1 MDLYNPQWNHDFKP
15 LSLYQLSLFPVMP
28 SVSYKVYF
36 DPEARKARKV
46 SAIAIALEKA
56 NLEKQLVSAPGGSNI
71 KDRWNIKAGYSIV
84 LTGTHMRFDPFK
96 HKRYNFELNYGFLD
110 YIEAGIYGG
119 YSSVKLV
126 EFTSAS
132 SGRFIT
138 RDGYLY
144 GLNCNFHLLPFLIK
158 KDDPRLDLY
167 INGKL
172 GGITIAQFKS
182 FEEHSLGGG
191 ATVYLWK
198 HLGIF
203 GEYNYGKF
211 LKKQSGNPGN
221 ILYYQTYKKVNLGLV
236 VKFK

>member
-1 MDLYNPQWNHDFKP
+1 
-15 LSLYQLSLFPVMP
+15 MP

-36 DPEARKARKV
+36 DPVARNERQV
-46 SAIAIALEKA
+46 SEKTIALQKSNEST
-56 NLEKQLVSAPGGSNI
+56 NTSSSTSNGSNI
-71 KDRWNIKAGYSIV
+71 KDRWNIKVSYSFV
-84 LTGTHMRFDPFK
+84 LTGNTGIDPFR
-96 HKRYNFELNYGFLD
+96 HKRYNFEINYGFLD

-119 YSSVKLV
+119 YSSVKLF
-126 EFTSAS
+126 EYTSAS

-138 RDGYLY
+138 TDAYLY

-172 GGITIAQFKS
+172 GGITIKQYKS
-182 FEEHSLGGG
+182 FEEHSFGGG
-191 ATVYLWK
+191 ATVYLSK

-211 LKKQSGNPGN
+211 LKKHAGNSGNFF
-221 ILYYQTYKKVNLGLV
+221 YYQVYNKVNLGLS